1 MTKTIL
7 ATWENG
13 VFRPL
18 EPVDLPEHSPA
29 RVQVETNS
37 DLAPPTLEGMKP
49 PMPWKE
55 LQKYVGTIK
64 PWPEDPVE
72 WQRKMRDEE
81 WL

>member
-1 MTKTIL
+1 MTRLIA
-7 ATWENG
+7 ATYENG

-29 RVQVETNS
+29 QVQVETAGNGQAT
-37 DLAPPTLEGMKP
+37 APGKKP
-49 PMPWKE
+49 PMTWADM
-55 LQKYVGTIK
+55 QKYRTLDG
-64 PWPEDPVE
+64 WPEDPVE